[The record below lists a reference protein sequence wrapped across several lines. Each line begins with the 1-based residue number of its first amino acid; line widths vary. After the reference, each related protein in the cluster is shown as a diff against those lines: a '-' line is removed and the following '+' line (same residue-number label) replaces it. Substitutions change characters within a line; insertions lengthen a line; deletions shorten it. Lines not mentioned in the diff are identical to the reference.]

1 MKNIETH
8 LHIGKSPTSPLI
20 VLNMF
25 AKQDEEILSYLKG
38 DCSLLAIMGM
48 DWDDDLT
55 PWECPRLS
63 KGDKPCRG
71 KADGYLAYLE
81 EEIIPAAIREN
92 ALRPSEFGIAGYS
105 LAGLFAI
112 YAATKSPLFSLVAS
126 CSGSLWYPSFKEY
139 LILHPLKP
147 EVRRVYL
154 SLGDKESHTRHTLL
168 REVQTNTE
176 FAFRLFESTGKDV
189 KFELNEGN
197 HFAESAKRTAKG
209 IDYLLIK

>member
-8 LHIGKSPTSPLI
+8 LHIGKNPTSPLI

-25 AKQDEEILSYLKG
+25 ARQDEEILSYLKG
-38 DCSLLAIMGM
+38 DCSLLAIEGL

-55 PWECPRLS
+55 PWECPSLG
-63 KGDKPCRG
+63 KGDKPCLG
-71 KADGYLAYLE
+71 KADVYLAYLE
-81 EEIIPAAIREN
+81 EDLIPAVMREN

-154 SLGDKESHTRHTLL
+154 SLGDLESHTRHPLL
-168 REVQTNTE
+168 REVLANTE
-176 FAFRLFESTGKDV
+176 FAFQLFKKQGKDV
-189 KFELNEGN
+189 KFELNKGN
-197 HFAESAKRTAKG
+197 HFAFSAERTAKG
-209 IDYLLIK
+209 IDFLLSE